1 MALTKFLFLLLVPE
15 DGEVPVE
22 LDVYNFKGPGIA
34 LAMYNVDEV
43 AFLCILINVDCT
55 TSVIFLIFM

>member
-1 MALTKFLFLLLVPE
+1 LLTKFLFLLPVPE

-43 AFLCILINVDCT
+43 ASPCVYSQIC
-55 TSVIFLIFM
+55 